1 MIGKRIKLLR
11 TENNLTQ
18 LEFAKILNIANSTLS
33 QYEAGNRVPS
43 DDIKKKIADF
53 FNVSM
58 DYLLGRTDIRK
69 PEQNILTNKDEK
81 DIAKELNEIME
92 KLKNEEGLMFD
103 GNPADEETLKA
114 LRDAL
119 EMGMRYAKAVN
130 KKYTPKKYRKNKSN

>member
-58 DYLLGRTDIRK
+58 DYLLGRTDIRNETINK
-69 PEQNILTNKDEK
+69 LTQKDEK
-81 DIAKELNEIME
+81 DIQKELDALMR
-92 KLKNEEGLMFD
+92 KLESEEGLMFD
-103 GNPADEETLKA
+103 GEPLDEETLKK
-114 LRDAL
+114 LRVAL
-119 EMGMRYAKAVN
+119 EMGMTIAKIEN
-130 KKYTPKKYRKNKSN
+130 KKYTPKKYRKDK